1 MVISETTKNDVLNI
15 YWRPVCFKIINR
27 FEIKLMKENN
37 QHIILKAEQLS
48 IGYKTKKIET
58 VVASNIN
65 FELQKG
71 QLIGLVGANG
81 IGKSTLLRTLINVQS
96 ALSGSVLI
104 NGEDLKSTSTLE
116 LAKQLSIVLTEPLI
130 SKNLSVLELVALG
143 RHPYT
148 NWIGNLSEEDESAIK
163 NALELINISK
173 LKDKKCYEL
182 SDGQLQKVMI
192 ARALAQDTAIIVLDE
207 PTTHLDMYHKAYIL
221 KLLQKLTKETGKTI
235 LFSSHEIDLAIQLC
249 DTMIVMQKDTVVC
262 DQPCNLISKGV
273 FDSLFPKDL
282 ITFDTSTGSF
292 RVSK

>member
-1 MVISETTKNDVLNI
+1 
-15 YWRPVCFKIINR
+15 
-27 FEIKLMKENN
+27 MKENTP
-37 QHIILKAEQLS
+37 HIILKAENLS
-48 IGYKTKKIET
+48 IGYKTKKKESTI
-58 VVASNIN
+58 ASNLN

-81 IGKSTLLRTLINVQS
+81 IGKSTLLRTLIKVQPQ
-96 ALSGSVLI
+96 LSGSILL
-104 NGEDLKSTSTLE
+104 NKKDLKNTSILD

-130 SKNLSVLELVALG
+130 SKNLSVFELVALG

-148 NWIGNLSEEDESAIK
+148 NWIGNLTDDDNLKINESLDLVNSA
-163 NALELINISK
+163 ELK
-173 LKDKKCYEL
+173 HKKCFEL

-249 DTMIVMQKDTVVC
+249 DTMIVMQKGNVVC
-262 DQPCNLISKGV
+262 DQPCNLISDGI
-273 FDSLFPKDL
+273 FESLFPKDL
-282 ITFDTSTGSF
+282 IAFDNSTGSF
-292 RVSK
+292 RVTK